1 MAYIDTKEAAK
12 VFVSSTFAGIFTDAF
27 VNGLSDPVKPL
38 NKANAVFN
46 GLQLGTNFIAYPV
59 AQRILH
65 DNLKIYRKKEKKMR
79 EKKKESKSLPAR
91 KSPRETLRTP
101 RAGKSPRLLRR
112 ESRVLRALRRAVR
125 RLRRAG

>member
-65 DNLKIYRKKEKKMR
+65 DNLPKERKEKR
-79 EKKKESKSLPAR
+79 LNLHIWSKRTFNRRYRYWHKLSNLKSSRSLQQQEGNCFFQV
-91 KSPRETLRTP
+91 S
-101 RAGKSPRLLRR
+101 
-112 ESRVLRALRRAVR
+112 
-125 RLRRAG
+125 